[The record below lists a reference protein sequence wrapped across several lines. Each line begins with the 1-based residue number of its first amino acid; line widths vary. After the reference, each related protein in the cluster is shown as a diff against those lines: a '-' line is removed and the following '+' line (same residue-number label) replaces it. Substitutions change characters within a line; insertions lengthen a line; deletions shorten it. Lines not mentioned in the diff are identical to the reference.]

1 MSLTDELRDD
11 LIKYSKECINDEII
25 CCKKHKWA
33 CIRFLKDLDRI
44 GNDDFPYKFN
54 PIFINDEGKEDRPA
68 DKYLRWMR
76 LFKHSKGP
84 LEGKQKI
91 PMPYEKFVYGNIY
104 GWVHKD
110 TGFRRFRRSYEQL
123 GRKNAKSQDKAIQ
136 SLYEISAFGEARAET
151 YIAATKREQTRH
163 VWGEANWLYKHS
175 DLKDR
180 FVTKFDTELQ
190 AVAIIHKKSGSF
202 FARLSKDDKK
212 TGDGSNPHFFI
223 IEEYHLH
230 PTTEY
235 YDLASSGMKT
245 RTQPLLSIITTAG
258 FDLNNPCYRVEYDY
272 VSKILDPNN
281 PIENDRYFVMICE
294 ADLDEDGKLVDD
306 VSSDAARMKANPII
320 GDTEVGK
327 ESIKIDLQEALD
339 KPEKM
344 RDFLTK
350 TLNIWIN
357 QRPLGFMDMAKWSAC
372 GATKKRPFPD
382 VSGKKYKV
390 TTGIDLATRIDLT
403 SVGFEIDLGDV
414 IAVLSH
420 SFMPRE
426 TLEKRMKVSR
436 KIPFDRWE
444 TEGWLTVTP
453 GAQVEYHSVLDYIEK
468 IYDDYGWR
476 RDEACF
482 DRHLATWLEGEMAG
496 KKFISIEIPQLIT
509 VLSNPTKDFK
519 GIVYNISTLDAEKK
533 LIHDNNPVLGWAIS
547 NAVTKQDHN
556 KNIMLDK
563 EKSSE
568 CIDPIAALINAHY
581 RVMIIKKKKS
591 IYETRGVI
599 TM

>member
-1 MSLTDELRDD
+1 MRYLRD
-11 LIKYSKECINDEII
+11 LE
-25 CCKKHKWA
+25 
-33 CIRFLKDLDRI
+33 RI
-44 GNDDFPYKFN
+44 GTEDFPWVF
-54 PIFINDEGKEDRPA
+54 DEGKA
-68 DKYLRWMR
+68 NKYLDWMR
-76 LFKHSKGP
+76 LFKHRKGP
-84 LEGKQKI
+84 LAGTKKE
-91 PMPYEKFVYGNIY
+91 PAPYEKFVYGNIY

-136 SLYEISAFGEARAET
+136 ALYEISAFGEQSAEA
-151 YIAATKREQTRH
+151 YVAATKKADTRH
-163 VWGEANWLYKHS
+163 VWGEASWLYKNS
-175 DLKDR
+175 ELLKDK

-190 AVAIIHKKSGSF
+190 TVVITHKKSGSF

-212 TGDGSNPHFFI
+212 TGDGTNPQF
-223 IEEYHLH
+223 EVLDEYHLH
-230 PTTEY
+230 ETTEY
-235 YDLASSGMKT
+235 YDVASSGMKT

-258 FDLNNPCYRVEYDY
+258 FDLNRPCYTVEYDY
-272 VSKILDPNN
+272 VSKILDPDN

-294 ADLDEDGKLVDD
+294 ADMDEDGKLVDD

-320 GDTEVGK
+320 GDTDVGK

-339 KPEKM
+339 KPDKM

-357 QRPLGFMDMAKWSAC
+357 QRPLGYMDMAKWSAC
-372 GATKKRPFPD
+372 GATIKRPFPD

-390 TTGIDLATRIDLT
+390 TAGLDLATRIDLT
-403 SVGFEIDLGDV
+403 SVGFEIDLGDL

-426 TLEKRMKVSR
+426 TFEKRMKVSR

-444 TEGWLTVTP
+444 NDGWLTVTP

-468 IYDDYGWR
+468 TYDDYGWR

-496 KKFISIEIPQLIT
+496 KKFVSIEVPQIIT
-509 VLSNPTKDFK
+509 MLSNPTKDFK
-519 GIVYNISTLDAEKK
+519 GIVYNISTENAEKK

-547 NAVTKQDHN
+547 NAVTKMDHN

-568 CIDPIAALINAHY
+568 CIDPIASLMNAHF
-581 RVMIIKKKKS
+581 RVMITKKKKS

>member
-1 MSLTDELRDD
+1 MNLTDEL
-11 LIKYSKECINDEII
+11 IQYCNDII
-25 CCKKHKWA
+25 SGKIVACKKHKWS
-33 CIRFLKDLDRI
+33 CMRFLRDLDKT
-44 GNDDFPYKFN
+44 GTEEFPWVF
-54 PIFINDEGKEDRPA
+54 DEAKA
-68 DKYLRWMR
+68 NKYLDWMR
-76 LFKHSKGP
+76 LFKHRKGP
-84 LEGKQKI
+84 LAGKQKI
-91 PMPYEKFVYGNIY
+91 PVPYEKFVYGNIY

-123 GRKNAKSQDKAIQ
+123 ARKNAKSQNKAIQ
-136 SLYEISAFGEARAET
+136 ALYEISAFGEQSAEA
-151 YIAATKREQTRH
+151 YVAATKKSDTRH
-163 VWGEANWLYKHS
+163 VWGEASWLYKNS
-175 DLKDR
+175 ELLKDK

-190 AVAIIHKKSGSF
+190 TVVITHKKSGSF

-212 TGDGSNPHFFI
+212 TGDGTNPQF
-223 IEEYHLH
+223 EVLDEYHLH
-230 PTTEY
+230 ETTEY
-235 YDLASSGMKT
+235 YDVATSGMKT
-245 RTQPLLSIITTAG
+245 RSQPLLSIITTAG
-258 FDLNNPCYRVEYDY
+258 FDLNRPCYTVEYDY
-272 VSKILDPNN
+272 VSKILDPDN

-320 GDTEVGK
+320 GDTDVGK

-339 KPEKM
+339 KPDKM

-390 TTGIDLATRIDLT
+390 TVGLDLATRIDLT

-420 SFMPRE
+420 SFMPKE

-444 TEGWLTVTP
+444 NEGWLTVTP

-468 IYDDYGWR
+468 MYDDYGWR

-496 KKFISIEIPQLIT
+496 KKFVSIEVPQIIT
-509 VLSNPTKDFK
+509 MLSNPTKDFK
-519 GIVYNISTLDAEKK
+519 GIVYNISTENAEKK

-547 NAVTKQDHN
+547 NAVTKMDHN

-568 CIDPIAALINAHY
+568 CIDPIAALMNAHF
-581 RVMIIKKKKS
+581 RVMINKKKKS